1 MAGPAGSAQN
11 EHCSHARQAGDIQ
24 GASRAVTRVLI
35 ADDQR
40 LVREGVRKILDADPA
55 ISVVGEATDGP
66 SALALAR
73 KLRPDLILLDNIMP
87 GLSGLD
93 VARTLASEL
102 PEIGIVFLTVDPG
115 SRDLALAAGAT
126 TYVQKDAPADEL
138 RRAVHATGA
147 ALVTRRRL
155 SGLRPDWRRVIE
167 LLLGSR
173 ALTEAQVDDALARA
187 GAGESLGATLTRLGL
202 VAQAE
207 LADVLARA
215 SGTPLVSLAPY
226 PEIAAPIDPT
236 ESRISSPRLVDPVER
251 DAARLLPVDIARGMR
266 VVVTAATGGDGV
278 LAMADPLDLAA
289 LAEAQRLTRL
299 KLSVVTATADE
310 VDETLARAWG
320 SGAPAPVV
328 ALGDI
333 PSRLETNVLIAVI
346 GIVWLGGFAFLFRDA
361 LQPRFG
367 LSLLALVCGF
377 LFFVYALKY
386 YVTSAS
392 VLLLALFG
400 DSVRLLP
407 RKNRG
412 QRANRA
418 GNADGDEA
426 GYGLRASGEAKG
438 AHSGSQHRSGYRTL
452 RGDKLDEGGSV
463 MATDPWQRLGELRLP
478 AERQPFISV
487 QVALYNEARVV
498 DRLLEACTSFD
509 YENYEVIVADDST
522 DETVEI

>member
-1 MAGPAGSAQN
+1 M
-11 EHCSHARQAGDIQ
+11 
-24 GASRAVTRVLI
+24 TRVLI

-73 KLRPDLILLDNIMP
+73 TLKPDLILLDNIMP

-147 ALVTRRRL
+147 AMVTRRRL

-299 KLSVVTATADE
+299 RLNVVTATSDD
-310 VDETLARAWG
+310 VDETLVRAWG
-320 SGAPAPVV
+320 SGAPGPVV
-328 ALGDI
+328 SLGDI
-333 PSRLETNVLIAVI
+333 PSRLETNVLVAVI
-346 GIVWLGGFAFLFRDA
+346 ALVWGGGFAFLFRDA

-367 LSLLALVCGF
+367 LSLLALTCGF
-377 LFFVYALKY
+377 VFFVY
-386 YVTSAS
+386 
-392 VLLLALFG
+392 
-400 DSVRLLP
+400 
-407 RKNRG
+407 
-412 QRANRA
+412 
-418 GNADGDEA
+418 
-426 GYGLRASGEAKG
+426 
-438 AHSGSQHRSGYRTL
+438 
-452 RGDKLDEGGSV
+452 
-463 MATDPWQRLGELRLP
+463 
-478 AERQPFISV
+478 
-487 QVALYNEARVV
+487 
-498 DRLLEACTSFD
+498 
-509 YENYEVIVADDST
+509 
-522 DETVEI
+522 

>member
-1 MAGPAGSAQN
+1 
-11 EHCSHARQAGDIQ
+11 
-24 GASRAVTRVLI
+24 VTRVLI

-93 VARTLASEL
+93 VARILASEL

-289 LAEAQRLTRL
+289 LAEAS
-299 KLSVVTATADE
+299 SV
-310 VDETLARAWG
+310 W
-320 SGAPAPVV
+320 
-328 ALGDI
+328 
-333 PSRLETNVLIAVI
+333 
-346 GIVWLGGFAFLFRDA
+346 
-361 LQPRFG
+361 
-367 LSLLALVCGF
+367 
-377 LFFVYALKY
+377 
-386 YVTSAS
+386 
-392 VLLLALFG
+392 
-400 DSVRLLP
+400 
-407 RKNRG
+407 
-412 QRANRA
+412 
-418 GNADGDEA
+418 
-426 GYGLRASGEAKG
+426 
-438 AHSGSQHRSGYRTL
+438 
-452 RGDKLDEGGSV
+452 
-463 MATDPWQRLGELRLP
+463 
-478 AERQPFISV
+478 
-487 QVALYNEARVV
+487 
-498 DRLLEACTSFD
+498 
-509 YENYEVIVADDST
+509 
-522 DETVEI
+522 

>member
-11 EHCSHARQAGDIQ
+11 EHCSHARQGGDIQ

-215 SGTPLVSLAPY
+215 SGTPLVSLALY

-266 VVVTAATGGDGV
+266 VVVTAADRGHGV
-278 LAMADPLDLAA
+278 VAMADPLDQAA
-289 LAEAQRLTRL
+289 FVEAERHSRLRLTR
-299 KLSVVTATADE
+299 VTATAD
-310 VDETLARAWG
+310 DIKDTLERVWNGGG
-320 SGAPAPVV
+320 SRNVIWTGNLLSKVYASLV
-328 ALGDI
+328 LG
-333 PSRLETNVLIAVI
+333 VI
-346 GIVWLGGFAFLFRDA
+346 IVGGIGGFGVLFRDA
-361 LQPRFG
+361 LAPRFAF
-367 LSLLALVCGF
+367 SLFALLCG
-377 LFFVYALKY
+377 LFFFLYALKY
-386 YVTSAS
+386 YVTIAS
-392 VLLLALFG
+392 VILITLFG
-400 DSVRLLP
+400 DPAKFQGRH
-407 RKNRG
+407 
-412 QRANRA
+412 AN
-418 GNADGDEA
+418 GNGNGHTNGNGLKADGQST
-426 GYGLRASGEAKG
+426 GNGQSG
-438 AHSGSQHRSGYRTL
+438 QHREGYRTL
-452 RGDKLDEGGSV
+452 RGENLSESGPV
-463 MATDPWQRLGELRLP
+463 PVTDPRQKLG
-478 AERQPFISV
+478 
-487 QVALYNEARVV
+487 
-498 DRLLEACTSFD
+498 
-509 YENYEVIVADDST
+509 
-522 DETVEI
+522 